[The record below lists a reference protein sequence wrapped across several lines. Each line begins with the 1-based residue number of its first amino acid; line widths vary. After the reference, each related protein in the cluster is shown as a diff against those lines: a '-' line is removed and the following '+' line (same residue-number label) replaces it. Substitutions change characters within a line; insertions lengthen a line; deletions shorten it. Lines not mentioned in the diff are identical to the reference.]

1 MKADTGL
8 KRIFRK
14 LYALL
19 DRKQKRNFVI
29 ILIIMMV
36 SAALSQMTP
45 KAVGW
50 LTDDILQQ
58 DQVQFLKV
66 IPLLVLI
73 LFINVANELIKILR
87 RILVEDTATKTE
99 KKDGAW

>member
-1 MKADTGL
+1 MKGNGEL
-8 KRIFRK
+8 KSVFKK

-29 ILIIMMV
+29 ILLIMIV

-50 LTDDILQQ
+50 LTDDILRQN
-58 DQVQFLKV
+58 QVQFVKV
-66 IPLLVLI
+66 IPLLILI
-73 LFINVANELIKILR
+73 LIINVVNELIKILR
-87 RILVEDTATKTE
+87 RIIVEDTATKT
-99 KKDGAW
+99 